1 MNSLRE
7 LQHEFLDYLLDDTEL
22 DIVERIQSTPRRSA
36 KQRMTFYANAYR
48 MRLQEALNI
57 DYERL
62 HGYLGD
68 DLFATLMQQYI
79 DNYPSH
85 HPSLRHFG
93 QHLIELVE
101 AMEPFNRYP
110 EIAEITHIEQA
121 FANSFDAADSDSVS
135 LNQLAQLQPDAWAT
149 LTLRFHAAVQL
160 LPQQYNSFQM
170 WKALSNEET
179 PPEKKI
185 DESTWLI
192 WRQEL
197 VSRYRALENA
207 EYAAL
212 KVAMSAGSFADVCAA
227 LMEYL
232 DEHEIPQRAVGYLQQ
247 WINDQII
254 CELSY

>member
-1 MNSLRE
+1 
-7 LQHEFLDYLLDDTEL
+7 
-22 DIVERIQSTPRRSA
+22 
-36 KQRMTFYANAYR
+36 MTFYANAYR
-48 MRLQEALNI
+48 MRLQEALST

-79 DNYPSH
+79 DSYPSH
-85 HPSLRHFG
+85 HPSLRYFG
-93 QHLIELVE
+93 QHLVELVE
-101 AMEPFNRYP
+101 TAEPFKQYP
-110 EIAEITHIEQA
+110 EIAEITRIEQA

-135 LNQLAQLQPDAWAT
+135 LEQLAQLQPEVWAT
-149 LTLRFHAAVQL
+149 LTLRFHAAMQL
-160 LPQQYNSFQM
+160 LPQQHNSFQI
-170 WKALSNEET
+170 WKALSNEEI
-179 PPEKKI
+179 PPEKAF

-227 LMEYL
+227 LMEHFN
-232 DEHEIPQRAVGYLQQ
+232 EQETPQRALGYLQQ
-247 WINDQII
+247 WINDQMV
-254 CELSY
+254 CELYF